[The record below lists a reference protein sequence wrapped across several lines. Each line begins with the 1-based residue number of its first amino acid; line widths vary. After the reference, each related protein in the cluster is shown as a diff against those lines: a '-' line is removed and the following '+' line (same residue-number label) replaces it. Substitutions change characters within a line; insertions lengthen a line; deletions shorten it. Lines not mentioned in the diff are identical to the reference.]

1 MGGGVPGVVL
11 LAHFGEVGGATR
23 VLLTAR
29 QSDYT
34 ADWALVV
41 IQHLYISSLAITQKN
56 LWFVFKDTAL
66 CS

>member
-11 LAHFGEVGGATR
+11 LAHFGEVGGATMA
-23 VLLTAR
+23 LPTAR

-41 IQHLYISSLAITQKN
+41 IQHLFIYPHLQ
-56 LWFVFKDTAL
+56 
-66 CS
+66 